1 MPVPLR
7 IAKQPVRASS
17 LEEMMEANP
26 YIDALGKAI
35 GTELSLSASGSVGL
49 SLGGRNLLIRWVE
62 ATRSF
67 VLYAEVGALN
77 GWRSGE
83 VCRHLL
89 IANFL
94 PLETQGATL
103 SHNDATGMVGLNIPC
118 RSTVLRPTRLCG
130 PGQHR
135 DAFRGMENPSRRL
148 EQGTGRSRR
157 AGAGGHPPRRR
168 GSG

>member
-1 MPVPLR
+1 
-7 IAKQPVRASS
+7 
-17 LEEMMEANP
+17 MEANP

-83 VCRHLL
+83 VCRRLL

-94 PLETQGATL
+94 LMETQGATL
-103 SHNDATGMVGLNIPC
+103 SYNDATGMVGLNYPVPVYGLEADAFVRAVDNIVTL
-118 RSTVLRPTRLCG
+118 SEEWKTRL
-130 PGQHR
+130 
-135 DAFRGMENPSRRL
+135 DALNRKQE
-148 EQGTGRSRR
+148 EAVER
-157 AGAGGHPPRRR
+157 AQEAILHAEEAPAETDFTAQSMPFLRV
-168 GSG
+168 